1 MVEHFYVK
9 FGDPSWIGFWDIMWK
24 NRQNVKNP
32 THVTKR
38 ETIRTAVSQP
48 VAVKSWAGCVVEPCQ
63 TQERH
68 SAERSCCTSDDY
80 HPTATEPVRRSLSSD
95 QARRVVTPSGGW
107 TVTTVGHVTGFLVPA
122 GSAEHCTVTH
132 VHTHTYI
139 QVWVCITHPETSPL
153 PQLPTHL
160 FLHPSLLP
168 LLIHHS
174 AHPLLHLSFTPGLK
188 PTSFTNPTPLVVSL
202 LPPGLP
208 PRTFACTVSSK
219 LLGF

>member
-68 SAERSCCTSDDY
+68 SAEWSCCTSDDY

-139 QVWVCITHPETSPL
+139 PEFASPILKHHHYHNFLLTYSFTH
-153 PQLPTHL
+153 HFFL
-160 FLHPSLLP
+160 FWFTT
-168 LLIHHS
+168 LLIHYS
-174 AHPLLHLSFTPGLK
+174 ISLS
-188 PTSFTNPTPLVVSL
+188 
-202 LPPGLP
+202 LP
-208 PRTFACTVSSK
+208 A
-219 LLGF
+219 